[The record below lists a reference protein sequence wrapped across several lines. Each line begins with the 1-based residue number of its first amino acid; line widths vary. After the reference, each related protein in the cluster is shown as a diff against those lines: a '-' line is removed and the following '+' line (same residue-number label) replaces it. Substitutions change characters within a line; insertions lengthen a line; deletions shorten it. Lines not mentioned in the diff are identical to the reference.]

1 MRPQLRLIGLQEL
14 LEQQAQTDNPLRMGV
29 DRGQAMA
36 VADVEGPEGIVQ
48 IHRRVVQIAE
58 GGGEHAD
65 AVEGHHARGRTLV
78 RLALHRKRLVLHA
91 AADIRVPREAEQH
104 LVEHVLEHKVLVVVG
119 GRQLDVLEDQLVHN
133 VIGGPDSIAQLLPV
147 INVLREVII
156 INGLSFYVYLLY
168 YIVVQLAI
176 QDGGPKRPS
185 IGSWGA
191 TFL

>member
-1 MRPQLRLIGLQEL
+1 MRPQLWFVGLQKL
-14 LEQQAQTDNPLRMGV
+14 LKQQTQTDNPLRMGV

-119 GRQLDVLEDQLVHN
+119 GRQLDILEDQLVHN

-147 INVLREVII
+147 VNVLWENV
-156 INGLSFYVYLLY
+156 
-168 YIVVQLAI
+168 
-176 QDGGPKRPS
+176 
-185 IGSWGA
+185 
-191 TFL
+191 